1 MVASWIST
9 VLHIV
14 ILCGSEI
21 YIGSSANRLLY
32 TILPVILKHPTP
44 CIKTFLVKLS
54 RVVCLPE
61 ETLTNFS
68 HPTSISLKFY
78 LPIDSNDVSIRIY
91 QQACTCACSVKSDS
105 LQPTKL
111 LCPWIFQARI
121 LQWVAISFSRGSS
134 RSRDRI
140 HICWIGRQN
149 LYHWAPW
156 KALINKRQV
165 QISHCAKCVQAL
177 WSSLGSRHGASHLR
191 AQRLVERGSMQQGNY
206 EVTQNEAA
214 GSLIQPQQPSSIL
227 SLTGHLFKSRGQ
239 DGWKSLKL

>member
-111 LCPWIFQARI
+111 LCLWDFPSKNNGVCCHFLLQGTFLTQESNPCLLHWQA
-121 LQWVAISFSRGSS
+121 
-134 RSRDRI
+134 D
-140 HICWIGRQN
+140 
-149 LYHWAPW
+149 
-156 KALINKRQV
+156 
-165 QISHCAKCVQAL
+165 
-177 WSSLGSRHGASHLR
+177 SLPLS
-191 AQRLVERGSMQQGNY
+191 QQGSPIMCSMK
-206 EVTQNEAA
+206 ESE
-214 GSLIQPQQPSSIL
+214 
-227 SLTGHLFKSRGQ
+227 K
-239 DGWKSLKL
+239 WKC